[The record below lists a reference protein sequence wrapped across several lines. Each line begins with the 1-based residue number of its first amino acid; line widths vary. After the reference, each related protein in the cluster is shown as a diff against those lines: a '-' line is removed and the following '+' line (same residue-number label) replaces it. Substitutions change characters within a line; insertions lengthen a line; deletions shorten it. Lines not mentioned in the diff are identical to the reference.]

1 MLDTVENQAGE
12 ALGQMYV
19 KVAFPAESKARMQTL
34 VQNLRDA
41 LKVRIDNLA
50 WMSPETKKKALEKWA
65 TFTPKIGYPDKWRD
79 WTGLATSRDSYI
91 GNVLAA
97 NEFNYKWNLSQ
108 DRQAGGQD
116 RMGHEPAD
124 GQRLLQPAAE
134 RDRVPG
140 RDPAAA
146 VLRPEGAG

>member
-1 MLDTVENQAGE
+1 
-12 ALGQMYV
+12 
-19 KVAFPAESKARMQTL
+19 
-34 VQNLRDA
+34 
-41 LKVRIDNLA
+41 
-50 WMSPETKKKALEKWA
+50 MSAETKKKALEKWA

-79 WTGLATSRDSYI
+79 WTGLTTSRDSYI

-97 NEFNYKWNLSQ
+97 NEFNYKWDLGKIGKPV
-108 DRQAGGQD
+108 DKTEWG
-116 RMGHEPAD
+116 MTPAD

-146 VLRPEGAG
+146 VLRSRRPTTRSTTAASAR